1 MTLLKEKL
9 ESFFIKNKQ
18 KILHAQIT
26 ICLGNEAC
34 DLDSFIS
41 SLVVAYA
48 ENIIHVVPMKKE
60 VFLTKGELIYVCE
73 KFKID
78 IENLIFLE
86 RPLGSFSESARRIG
100 TYFLVDNNIHSLQDK
115 EIKLVL
121 TDHNQPM
128 AELSDCE
135 IEMIIDHHF
144 LSNSISNAKRIYVD
158 IDVGSATTLVSKYL
172 GRDLSKKIHCFNI
185 KTNLKKERDVTM
197 LCAQL
202 AKLLLIPILID
213 TKFLKKRTS
222 AFDFFQYKKLKKISC
237 LKKKELKFECKAI
250 KKARKNDHLFET
262 HLILQKDFKKYNL
275 DDYTFGM
282 SVIKYK
288 FDKWIDRESAKIS
301 GLDPDK
307 SGMALYLQLQSFK
320 EDMGL
325 DFYFVATKI
334 NQIRTL
340 IIIDFPFIKD
350 LLNVEG
356 IKKMDY
362 KGLTYYK
369 IDVKMT
375 RKIFIPKILE
385 IMVRHSNK

>member
-9 ESFFIKNKQ
+9 ESFFIRNKQ
-18 KILHAQIT
+18 KITHAQIT
-26 ICLGNEAC
+26 ICMGNEAC

-41 SLVVAYA
+41 SLVVSYA
-48 ENIIHVVPMKKE
+48 ENIIHVVPMRKE
-60 VFLTKGELIYVCE
+60 VFLTKGELVYVCN

-86 RPLGSFSESARRIG
+86 RPLGMFSDNARKIG
-100 TYFLVDNNIHSLQDK
+100 TYFLVDNEMYSLQDK
-115 EIKLVL
+115 EVKLVL

-128 AELSDCE
+128 DELSDCE

-144 LSNSISNAKRIYVD
+144 LSTSISNAKRIYID

-172 GRDLSKKIHCFNI
+172 GRDLSKKIHCFSI
-185 KTNLKKERDVTM
+185 KTDLRKERDVTM

-202 AKLLLIPILID
+202 ANLLLIPIIID

-237 LKKKELKFECKAI
+237 LKKKELKTEYKAI
-250 KKARKNDHLFET
+250 KRARRNDHIFDT
-262 HLILQKDFKKYNL
+262 RLILQKDFKRYIS
-275 DDYTFGM
+275 DDYSFGM

-288 FDKWIDRESAKIS
+288 FDKWIDRESSKIS
-301 GLDPDK
+301 GLDVNK

-325 DFYFVATKI
+325 DFYFVSTKI
-334 NQIRTL
+334 KNVRTL

-350 LLNVEG
+350 LLNIDG
-356 IKKMDY
+356 IKKMEY

-369 IDVKMT
+369 IEVKMT

-385 IMVRHSNK
+385 IMNRHSNK

>member
-9 ESFFIKNKQ
+9 ETFLIRNKQ
-18 KILHAQIT
+18 KITHAQIT
-26 ICLGNEAC
+26 ICMGNEAC

-41 SLVVAYA
+41 SLVVSYA
-48 ENIIHVVPMKKE
+48 ENIIHVVPMRKE
-60 VFLTKGELIYVCE
+60 VFLTKGDLVYVCD

-78 IENLIFLE
+78 VDNLIFLE
-86 RPLGSFSESARRIG
+86 RPLGLFSENARKIG
-100 TYFLVDNNIHSLQDK
+100 THFLVNNEMYSLQDK

-128 AELSDCE
+128 DELSDCE

-144 LSNSISNAKRIYVD
+144 LSNSISNAKRIYID

-172 GRDLSKKIHCFNI
+172 GRDLSKKIHCFSR
-185 KTNLKKERDVTM
+185 KTVLKKERDVTM

-202 AKLLLIPILID
+202 ANLLLIPIIID

-222 AFDFFQYKKLKKISC
+222 AFDFFQYRKLKKISC
-237 LKKKELKFECKAI
+237 LKKKELKKEYKAI
-250 KKARKNDHLFET
+250 KKARRNDHIFDT
-262 HLILQKDFKKYNL
+262 RLILQKDFKRYTLN
-275 DDYTFGM
+275 DYSFGM

-288 FDKWIDRESAKIS
+288 FDKWIDRESSKIS
-301 GLDPDK
+301 GLDANK
-307 SGMALYLQLQSFK
+307 LGMALYLQLQSFK

-325 DFYFVATKI
+325 DFYFVSTKI
-334 NQIRTL
+334 KNVRTL

-350 LLNVEG
+350 LLNIDG
-356 IKKMDY
+356 IKKMEY

-369 IDVKMT
+369 IEVKMT
-375 RKIFIPKILE
+375 RKIFIPKVIE
-385 IMVRHSNK
+385 IMNLHINK